1 VTDVLAPA
9 APVAAAAIVV
19 RVVALVTTRALSR
32 PLDYL
37 APAGLDVDDVVGRVV
52 AAPLGPRTV
61 RGVIVGAGP
70 GADGTAPHDLRP
82 VTDTGVRIPPDLVAL
97 ALRVAERYGS
107 TPARTLALVLPPRGT
122 ARHPIWVERL
132 EGATPPRRLGARQ
145 QAVLAALDDGP
156 LELSS
161 LRSSVGVGR
170 PTLRTL
176 EQAGLIRLA
185 GRPPEAVRAPR
196 PGPPLTDHQAAAV
209 ARLRAAVDDAAA
221 GGSPAPLLLHGVTG
235 SGKTEVFLRGVEH
248 ALRLGRSAIV
258 LVPEIA
264 LAPQTAGRITDR
276 FGARVAVL
284 HSGLSDGARALA
296 YHRVRS
302 GEADVVVGP
311 RSALFAPVTRL
322 GLIVVDEEHE
332 SAYKQAEDPRYDARA
347 VAVLRARAHGAAMLC
362 ASATPRPE
370 SWQALERLH
379 LPERIGGRLPP
390 VQVVDLRRDGGY
402 PVSRPLHDGLAEVAR
417 DGGRAILLLNRR
429 GEAAALQ
436 CRSCGRGFRCDRC
449 DVALTLHR
457 SPAALV
463 CHHCGLRCAV
473 PRRCPTCGAV
483 DLSRLGAG
491 TERLEAHVAAAFPAL
506 TVLRLDADVTAH
518 VGALDEVLRRFA
530 ATERAVLV
538 GTQLVAKGHH
548 FEGVRLAAAVD
559 ADLGLAQPDFR
570 AEERTFSL
578 LVQLAGR
585 AGREGVGGRV
595 LIQSWEPDARV
606 IRLAARHAVSD
617 FLDGELQRREALD
630 YPPFRRLVRVVV
642 TAPEAGR
649 PAAILDRLADRA
661 RVELPEDVLLG
672 PVPLFRVRGRERAH
686 LLLKTLQPGRAGSV
700 LGRLAADDSRDLRA
714 ADAAIVVDVDPQT
727 L

>member
-1 VTDVLAPA
+1 MVQ
-9 APVAAAAIVV
+9 VV
-19 RVVALVTTRALSR
+19 PLVTTRALAR

-37 APAGLDVDDVVGRVV
+37 APAGIAADEVVGAVV
-52 AAPLGPRTV
+52 TALLGPRTV
-61 RGVIVGAGP
+61 TGVVVAAGP
-70 GADGTAPHDLRP
+70 GSGGPPAEDLRT
-82 VTDTGVRIPPDLVAL
+82 VVDTGVRIPPDLVEL

-107 TPARTLALVLPPRGT
+107 TPARTLALVLPPKGT
-122 ARHPIWVERL
+122 ARPTVWVERRAVD
-132 EGATPPRRLGARQ
+132 EPARLGTRQ
-145 QAVLAALDDGP
+145 RAALAALAAGP
-156 LELSS
+156 REASELRTST
-161 LRSSVGVGR
+161 GVSTG
-170 PTLRTL
+170 TLRTL
-176 EQAGLIRLA
+176 EAAGLIRLA
-185 GRPPEAVRAPR
+185 ERAPEAVRAPR
-196 PGPPLTDHQAAAV
+196 RGPPLTAAQSTAV
-209 ARLRAAVDDAAA
+209 TRLRAVVDEALA
-221 GGSPAPLLLHGVTG
+221 GGTPPPLLLHGVTG

-248 ALRLGRSAIV
+248 ALAAGRSAIV

-264 LAPQTAGRITDR
+264 LAPQTAARIAER

-284 HSGLSDGARALA
+284 HSGLSDGQRALA
-296 YHRVRS
+296 YARVRR

-311 RSALFAPVTRL
+311 RSALFAPVARL
-322 GLIVVDEEHE
+322 GLVVVDEEHE
-332 SAYKQAEDPRYDARA
+332 SAYKQGEDPRYDARA
-347 VAVLRARAHGAAMLC
+347 VAVLRARAHGAAVLC

-370 SWQALERLH
+370 SWHALERLH
-379 LPERIGGRLPP
+379 LPDRIGGRLPP
-390 VQVVDLRRDGGY
+390 IDVVDLRRDGGY

-436 CRSCGRGFRCDRC
+436 CRTCGRGFRCDRC

-457 SPAALV
+457 HPSALV
-463 CHHCGLRCAV
+463 CHHCGLRRAV

-491 TERLEAHVAAAFPAL
+491 TERLEARVAADFPAL
-506 TVLRLDADVTAH
+506 TVLRLDADVTAR
-518 VGALDEVLRRFA
+518 VGALDETLGRFA

-548 FEGVRLAAAVD
+548 FDGVRLAAAVD

-595 LIQSWEPDARV
+595 IVQSWEPDARV
-606 IRLAARHAVSD
+606 IRLAARHAVPE
-617 FLDGELQRREALD
+617 FLDGELQRREALE

-642 TAPEAGR
+642 TAPD
-649 PAAILDRLADRA
+649 PDVPVAILDRVAARA
-661 RVELPEDVLLG
+661 GEELPDDVLLG
-672 PVPLFRVRGRERAH
+672 PVPLFRVRGRARAH
-686 LLLKTLQPGRAGSV
+686 LLLKTRRPGRAGAV
-700 LGRLAADDSRDLRA
+700 LGRLAADESRALRS
-714 ADAAIVVDVDPQT
+714 ADAAIVVDVDPQS